1 MKIETFRKLIRE
13 EVKRAIREEIPTILH
28 EAIRPTTTQE
38 SPKRINSS
46 ISDLLEGHTLT
57 GTNTTKS
64 SATTGNPMLDLLN
77 ETRMQMVSQNEEWP
91 SVGTFDSS
99 AVNSYRGEMAAAF
112 SGGAPVVQ
120 SVDQMLQSSRPSED
134 INQVQIN
141 AVPDFSKLMGALKE
155 KGKL

>member
-28 EAIRPTTTQE
+28 EAIRPTATQE

-46 ISDLLEGHTLT
+46 ISDLLEGHTIT
-57 GTNTTKS
+57 GTGNQS
-64 SATTGNPMLDLLN
+64 SSTTGNPRLDLLN
-77 ETRMQMVSQNEEWP
+77 ETRMQMVAQNEEWP
-91 SVGTFDSS
+91 SIGTFDSS

-120 SVDQMLQSSRPSED
+120 SVDQMIQSSLPTED